1 TAEATSRK
9 KRAELDT
16 TVFHEIAS
24 THIEIQALYEISRVL
39 GKSLKVSDT
48 LSLLAEKIQKLVP
61 YTSCV
66 IFLMDSQTDRV
77 IPYHT
82 AGLNAELLEGLE
94 LRVGDGITGWVAAH
108 KQYLM
113 NVSPAPDFMDLEELR
128 SAYRSCLVM
137 PLSLNNSI
145 VGVISLYSDQ
155 SEDYHQDHLRFM
167 ETIADHAATAI
178 RNAIIYEETEE
189 NAYTD
194 VLTGLPNL
202 RYFHVVIEREIKRFS
217 HLGQCVTLLM
227 MDLESFK
234 QINDTYGHRVGD
246 RILTD
251 IAQLLREHLRDSD
264 TCVRYAGD
272 EFIAILPGV
281 SKENAKYAVKRIQE
295 AFDSH
300 QIMIDEHNTAKVGV
314 SIGAATFPE
323 DGREPDMLLVVADQ
337 AMYKNKSERDQRRK
351 FPSEVIR
358 FEKGADKSS

>member
-1 TAEATSRK
+1 
-9 KRAELDT
+9 
-16 TVFHEIAS
+16 
-24 THIEIQALYEISRVL
+24 
-39 GKSLKVSDT
+39 
-48 LSLLAEKIQKLVP
+48 
-61 YTSCV
+61 
-66 IFLMDSQTDRV
+66 
-77 IPYHT
+77 
-82 AGLNAELLEGLE
+82 
-94 LRVGDGITGWVAAH
+94 
-108 KQYLM
+108 
-113 NVSPAPDFMDLEELR
+113 
-128 SAYRSCLVM
+128 M

-145 VGVISLYSDQ
+145 VGVISLYADQ

-217 HLGQCVTLLM
+217 HLGQSVTLLM

-251 IAQLLREHLRDSD
+251 IAHLLREHLRDSD

-281 SKENAKYAVKRIQE
+281 SKENAKYAITRIQD
-295 AFDSH
+295 AFDAH
-300 QIMIDEHNTAKVGV
+300 QIMIDEHNTAQVGV
-314 SIGAATFPE
+314 SIGAATFS
-323 DGREPDMLLVVADQ
+323 GRW
-337 AMYKNKSERDQRRK
+337 KRT
-351 FPSEVIR
+351 
-358 FEKGADKSS
+358 